1 MIKKYGEFKKDEK
14 LIESCGGGSI
24 SSCGGG
30 SEYSGKSISSCG
42 GSSISSCGGGGN
54 SGSNISSCGG
64 SSISSCGGGDY
75 ESREEKI
82 RKNRNRKFNSLF
94 DEKSC
99 IDCGEKLIDNA
110 KFCHSCGSRVTS

>member
-14 LIESCGGGSI
+14 LIESCGGGGI
-24 SSCGGG
+24 SSC
-30 SEYSGKSISSCG
+30 
-42 GSSISSCGGGGN
+42 GGGN

-99 IDCGEKLIDNA
+99 INCGEKLIDSA